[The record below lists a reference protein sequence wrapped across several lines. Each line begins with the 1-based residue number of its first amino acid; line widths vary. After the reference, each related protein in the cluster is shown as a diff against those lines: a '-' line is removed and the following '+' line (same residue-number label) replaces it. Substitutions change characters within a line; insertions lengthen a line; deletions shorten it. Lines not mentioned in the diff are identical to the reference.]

1 MELLQLLGFSAC
13 QFTSHKV
20 ISVVEGSGHDV
31 RSLAFLEKVDDHL
44 VKSRA
49 VHVFMMMGGSR
60 GRIFLFLRF
69 LDSVGR
75 REVSVATKAFKPCT
89 RAMVCDYVVYLI
101 IGFVTVDTDPL
112 GLGHFLFA
120 GLHAPLPLSSLRF
133 RRRIRGSGGL
143 LISS

>member
-1 MELLQLLGFSAC
+1 MELLQLLGLSAC

-49 VHVFMMMGGSR
+49 IHVFMVVGGS
-60 GRIFLFLRF
+60 GGWNFFFLRF

-75 REVSVATKAFKPCT
+75 
-89 RAMVCDYVVYLI
+89 
-101 IGFVTVDTDPL
+101 
-112 GLGHFLFA
+112 
-120 GLHAPLPLSSLRF
+120 
-133 RRRIRGSGGL
+133 
-143 LISS
+143 